1 MLFKIVTL
9 PRKIKENMKIRQI
22 LLLLVALLVVRVSWG
37 QEKVFSV
44 KVHSTEALGDFKM
57 YISPLHPSASRKA
70 NAMEEAGQGVYT
82 TVMPLSPNSFY
93 SIVGVKNS
101 SQVFSTLY
109 LPLEVYMPVDSD
121 TLHFELDVD
130 GYYVDSNET
139 ADNRALGAYRRV
151 VSNCNRDIWNVE
163 VRDEA
168 RLRSM
173 LGGLILAADSII
185 ENGGCSAPVKEYL
198 RLWSYT
204 AIYNNMY
211 SVVRNARRE
220 KHDLSFDSY
229 DIIGDIGNSFDCD
242 IAAVFPETNVLI
254 YDALRSEPTIAAKME
269 KLYTVYKNNTIRS
282 RVGETVIENFLK
294 TYNYSDDFEGGL
306 NQLTAVVEKY
316 GIDKKY
322 IADYESRRATIKGTP
337 FPADVQLRDAG
348 GNVVDFSTF
357 KGKYVYIDMWASWCA
372 PCRREIPHLKKLE
385 AELQNKDVV
394 FVSLSIDRDEN
405 AWKNSIV
412 EHDLHGYQ
420 LIDSENKLGSALN
433 VRGIP
438 FFVIYD
444 KEGCL
449 YMHDA
454 PRPSSGTPLKEML
467 EGLR

>member
-1 MLFKIVTL
+1 MLWIIVTL
-9 PRKIKENMKIRQI
+9 PRIIKESMKIRHFF
-22 LLLLVALLVVRVSWG
+22 LLLVALLVAQTSLG

-44 KVHSTEALGDFKM
+44 KVSSSDPLDDLKM
-57 YISPLHPSASRKA
+57 YINPLHPDAGRKA
-70 NAMEEAGQGVYT
+70 KALEPVEPGVYT
-82 TVMPLSPNSFY
+82 AVVPLSANSFY

-101 SQVFSTLY
+101 SQLFSTLY
-109 LPLEVYMPVDSD
+109 LPLEAYLPVDSD
-121 TLHFELDVD
+121 TLSFELQLDR
-130 GYYVDSNET
+130 YYLGSNET
-139 ADNRALGAYRRV
+139 ADNRALGAYRRAV
-151 VSNCNRDIWNVE
+151 ANCSRTIWQVD
-163 VRDEA
+163 VRDEV

-173 LGGLILAADSII
+173 LDALIVAADSII
-185 ENGGCSAPVKEYL
+185 ENGGCSEPVKEYIK
-198 RLWSYT
+198 LWSYT
-204 AIYNNMY
+204 SIYNNMY
-211 SVVRNARRE
+211 SVIRNARRE

-229 DIIGDIGNSFDCD
+229 DIIGDVGNSFDCD
-242 IAAVFPETNVLI
+242 MAAVFPETNVLI
-254 YDALRSEPTIAAKME
+254 YDALRGEPTMAAKMD
-269 KLYTVYKNNTIRS
+269 KLYATYKNNIIRA
-282 RVGETVIENFLK
+282 RVGETIIENFLK
-294 TYNYSDDFEGGL
+294 TYNYSTDFDGGL

-337 FPADVQLRDAG
+337 FPADVQLFDVD

-412 EHDLHGYQ
+412 ENDLHGHQ

-444 KEGCL
+444 KNGCL

-467 EGLR
+467 EGLH

>member
-1 MLFKIVTL
+1 
-9 PRKIKENMKIRQI
+9 MKIRQI
-22 LLLLVALLVVRVSWG
+22 LLLLVALLVVQASWG

-57 YISPLHPSASRKA
+57 YINPLHPEAGRKA
-70 NAMEEAGQGVYT
+70 KTLEEAAPGVYT
-82 TVMPLSPNSFY
+82 AVVPLSANSFY

-101 SQVFSTLY
+101 AQIFSTLY

-130 GYYVDSNET
+130 GYYVGSNET

-198 RLWSYT
+198 KLWSYT

-242 IAAVFPETNVLI
+242 IAAVFPETTVLI
-254 YDALRSEPTIAAKME
+254 CDALRGEPTMAAKIE
-269 KLYTVYKNNTIRS
+269 KLYTVYKNSTIRT
-282 RVGETVIENFLK
+282 RVAEAIIESFLK
-294 TYNYSDDFEGGL
+294 TYNYSADFEGGL

-444 KEGCL
+444 KDGCL